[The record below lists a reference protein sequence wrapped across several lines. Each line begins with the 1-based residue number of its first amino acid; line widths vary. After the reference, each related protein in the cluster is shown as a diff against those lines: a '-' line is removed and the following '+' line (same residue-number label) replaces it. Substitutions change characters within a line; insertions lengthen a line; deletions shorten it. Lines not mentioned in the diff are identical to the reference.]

1 MRLPALLG
9 SILGLMLPL
18 LCAAAQP
25 DTIDERYAIALRGE
39 AKYAAGFSHVDYA
52 NPAAPKG
59 GTLRLAAI
67 GSYDNFNPYAAYG
80 TPAIR
85 SARLFDTL
93 FCPSADE
100 LDSAYP
106 LIGAS
111 IRYDR
116 RFRWAEVA
124 INPDARF
131 QDRTPIAARDV
142 AFSFHALMTQG
153 PAAFRQRFHG
163 ITLRPLSPLTIRIE
177 QPFSDKARILAL
189 LTQLPILPQHAW
201 HQRSLRHPLRQPPI
215 GSGPYRIVRYRLGH
229 SVTYQRLAD
238 YWAANLPINRG
249 RYNLDTLHYTYY
261 PSQRA
266 AQAAFLHDRIDVWLE
281 TSPARWASQYPQ
293 RRVARGEIVKADL
306 RSHAAQATR
315 WLAFNNQLPL
325 FRDRRVREAI
335 SLAFDFPTL
344 NRRLYHGDY
353 RRADSYF
360 QNTPYAAHGYPSAAE
375 LLWLAPLKGEVP
387 AAVFLHRYRPSGEH
401 TLADLRRAQAL
412 LTQAGWRRHGPW
424 LVNQVDGRRFVFTLL
439 LPYGSRLHYV
449 VPLRDSLA
457 RLGIDM
463 QIRAAPRGQFSRLA
477 RRHAFGMIPLIYPA
491 TPFPSPAL
499 RVRWGSRYADGRG
512 NIANVRDGAVDALLA
527 HIAAQQRSP
536 DALLALGRALDR
548 VLTWNAFMLP
558 LWYSDHRHLAYW
570 NRFAMPAQRPRYGL
584 GLDSWW
590 YDVNRAARLPPQG
603 SAGADDVTETRAPR

>member
-1 MRLPALLG
+1 M
-9 SILGLMLPL
+9 
-18 LCAAAQP
+18 
-25 DTIDERYAIALRGE
+25 
-39 AKYAAGFSHVDYA
+39 
-52 NPAAPKG
+52 
-59 GTLRLAAI
+59 
-67 GSYDNFNPYAAYG
+67 
-80 TPAIR
+80 
-85 SARLFDTL
+85 
-93 FCPSADE
+93 
-100 LDSAYP
+100 
-106 LIGAS
+106 
-111 IRYDR
+111 
-116 RFRWAEVA
+116 A

-315 WLAFNNQLPL
+315 WLAFNNQLPCSATVGYAKPSRWPST
-325 FRDRRVREAI
+325 FRRSTAAFTTATTDAPTAI
-335 SLAFDFPTL
+335 SRTPL
-344 NRRLYHGDY
+344 
-353 RRADSYF
+353 RRARLS
-360 QNTPYAAHGYPSAAE
+360 QRRGAA
-375 LLWLAPLKGEVP
+375 LARPLKGEVP
-387 AAVFLHRYRPSGEH
+387 AAVFLYRYRPSGEH

-491 TPFPSPAL
+491 TPFPPRRCGCAGDPATPMAAAISPTSAMA
-499 RVRWGSRYADGRG
+499 RSTRCWPTSPRSS
-512 NIANVRDGAVDALLA
+512 A
-527 HIAAQQRSP
+527 HPMRCW
-536 DALLALGRALDR
+536 R
-548 VLTWNAFMLP
+548 
-558 LWYSDHRHLAYW
+558 
-570 NRFAMPAQRPRYGL
+570 
-584 GLDSWW
+584 
-590 YDVNRAARLPPQG
+590 
-603 SAGADDVTETRAPR
+603 